1 VTGSFA
7 GMQGL
12 LSIGRF
18 SLACRLSV
26 RTLRRYDADALLVPA
41 LVDPVTGRR
50 YYSPAQVGEARL
62 IRLLRDLDLPLEEVR
77 GILAERDPAAIRLG
91 LAAHRDRLARQ
102 LAHQQAVLAD
112 LDDLLS
118 DPQPVAVPQVTRRVL
133 PEQIVVFARTRTT
146 LTALPE
152 VFPATLRRVE
162 QALRAQTGRRTGPA
176 LAIYHGEEFDPQA
189 LDLEVAVPVAGW
201 LRAGHDAGVRTL
213 PAVDAVTTVHAG
225 PYGGIGNA
233 YAALAQ
239 GAAERGHDLGPGPR
253 ETYLVGPDRS
263 GPAGWRTEV
272 AWPLA

>member
-1 VTGSFA
+1 
-7 GMQGL
+7 MQGL

-62 IRLLRDLDLPLEEVR
+62 IRLLRDLDVPLDEVR
-77 GILAERDPAAIRLG
+77 GFLAERDLAAVRSR

-102 LAHQQAVLAD
+102 LARQEAVLAD
-112 LDDLLS
+112 LDDLLR
-118 DPQPVAVPQVTRRVL
+118 DPQPVAAPDVTRRVL
-133 PEQIVVFARTRTT
+133 PEQIVVFARVRTT
-146 LTALPE
+146 LAALPE
-152 VFPATLRRVE
+152 AFPATLSRIDH
-162 QALRAQTGRRTGPA
+162 AIRAQAGRRAGPT
-176 LAIYHGEEFDPQA
+176 LAIYHGEEFDPRA
-189 LDLEVAVPVAGW
+189 LDVEIAVPVAGW
-201 LRAGHDAGVRTL
+201 LRAGDDAGVRVL
-213 PAVDAVTTVHAG
+213 PAVEAATTVHAG

-233 YAALAQ
+233 YATLAQ
-239 GAAERGHDLGPGPR
+239 WAAGRGDDLGAGPR

-263 GPAGWRTEV
+263 APAGWRTEV